1 MQIVIA
7 LIEEDLS
14 RELSLEELAGSV
26 NLSVSR
32 LRHLFSAKLGITPTQ
47 YLKSIRM
54 RKAKELLET
63 SFLSVKQI
71 ISLVGI
77 GDRNHFT
84 NDFKKAYG
92 VSPTEYRRLY
102 FKAELS
108 GGAEVL

>member
-1 MQIVIA
+1 M
-7 LIEEDLS
+7 
-14 RELSLEELAGSV
+14 
-26 NLSVSR
+26 
-32 LRHLFSAKLGITPTQ
+32 GITPTQ
-47 YLKSIRM
+47 YLKSVRL

-92 VSPTEYRRLY
+92 VSPTEYRRLR
-102 FKAELS
+102 FEAKPD
-108 GGAEVL
+108 GGDEVLSAVIPTPTVD